1 MPLPIRRTT
10 LRANKIRM
18 VVLIPMGRRTVN
30 LSLEMV
36 TARNLVPRVGILSLT
51 RRRIMVGDLLMVMDL
66 GRGKI

>member
-1 MPLPIRRTT
+1 M
-10 LRANKIRM
+10 
-18 VVLIPMGRRTVN
+18 VN

-51 RRRIMVGDLLMVMDL
+51 RRRMMVGDLLMVMDL